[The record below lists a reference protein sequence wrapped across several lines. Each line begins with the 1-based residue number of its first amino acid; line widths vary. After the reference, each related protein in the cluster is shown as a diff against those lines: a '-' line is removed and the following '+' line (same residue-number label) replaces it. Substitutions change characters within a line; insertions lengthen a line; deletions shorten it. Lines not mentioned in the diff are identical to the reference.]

1 MRKGVLQK
9 VFPTRLFTIGVSDS
23 AFVCR
28 PVGAAT
34 PTSVKTRFFWNR
46 VLTAS
51 PSREKPF
58 GKKRTCFNRT
68 NCVRFRTRLLPSG
81 RHPRVASLAP
91 SGQFT
96 FSCQPPAL
104 RNRGLT
110 DVGHRR
116 RRQRYPIPYCIDLR
130 RNGYILNI
138 FVRIASNFETYTI
151 EYSNRSHF
159 DPSRRDTSIFHSLRW
174 PDFLIPFWVWFYS
187 QSVL

>member
-1 MRKGVLQK
+1 MLQK
-9 VFPTRLFTIGVSDS
+9 RVFTRHKRFLHCLPPRWGGITHISQKKCFVALF
-23 AFVCR
+23 
-28 PVGAAT
+28 
-34 PTSVKTRFFWNR
+34 
-46 VLTAS
+46 LTAS
-51 PSREKPF
+51 PSREKPLVEIF
-58 GKKRTCFNRT
+58 IWFLLIKNVGCG
-68 NCVRFRTRLLPSG
+68 TRLLPSG
-81 RHPRVASLAP
+81 R
-91 SGQFT
+91 
-96 FSCQPPAL
+96 SCQPPAL

-151 EYSNRSHF
+151 EYSNRAYF